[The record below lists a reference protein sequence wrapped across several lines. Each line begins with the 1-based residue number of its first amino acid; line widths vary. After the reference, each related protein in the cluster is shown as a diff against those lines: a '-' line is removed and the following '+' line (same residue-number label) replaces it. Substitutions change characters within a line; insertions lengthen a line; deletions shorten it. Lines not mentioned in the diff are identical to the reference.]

1 MVCITAFSH
10 GVKYDTHPLHI
21 YGIKRAY
28 RYVTRLFEFRD
39 HIYRISGSSLIIPA
53 LLEQGYSAPR
63 MHSAGV
69 AFVAESM
76 G

>member
-1 MVCITAFSH
+1 MVCNREFSH
-10 GVKYDTHPLHI
+10 GMRYDTRPLHI
-21 YGIKRAY
+21 YGIKRTY
-28 RYVTRLFEFRD
+28 RDVTRLFEFRD
-39 HIYRISGSSLIIPA
+39 HIYRISGTSLIIPA

-63 MHSAGV
+63 MHSIGV